1 MEKIVFADK
10 AELEILQGASLGRIT
25 AVVDDF
31 AALQGASDTLI
42 KPGNLDSV
50 QFQTDGLVTGEYKGM
65 KLESPLFHSVDVVDG
80 KVRAAFSI
88 REKTEMEKAIDEIRT
103 QQIAQDGAI
112 LDLAGIVG
120 GEA

>member
-103 QQIAQDGAI
+103 QQTAQDGAI
-112 LDLAGIVG
+112 LDLDGIVG

>member
-1 MEKIVFADK
+1 M
-10 AELEILQGASLGRIT
+10 
-25 AVVDDF
+25 
-31 AALQGASDTLI
+31 
-42 KPGNLDSV
+42 
-50 QFQTDGLVTGEYKGM
+50 
-65 KLESPLFHSVDVVDG
+65 DG

-103 QQIAQDGAI
+103 QQTAQDGAI